1 MTPKK
6 LVNAEHD
13 LDLGSSVIIP
23 LQYIYI
29 YIYICTPFVP
39 HGLNK

>member
-13 LDLGSSVIIP
+13 IDLGSSVIIP

-29 YIYICTPFVP
+29 YIYIYI
-39 HGLNK
+39 

>member
-13 LDLGSSVIIP
+13 IDLGSSVIIP

-29 YIYICTPFVP
+29 YVP
-39 HGLNK
+39 HLYRMVSISE